1 MFELYAEKNKLRPCR
16 WEHVTSGSVDVYPV
30 RFTFSEHW
38 EGLTRTAVF
47 RAAEARVS
55 VLLGPE
61 GTCNVPWE
69 VLQKPGCVLEAGVY
83 GTDDAGEMVLP
94 TVWVNLGTI
103 LEGVTPGEVIP
114 PTPELWEQ
122 ALARKGDALG
132 YTEDGRLGLYSGEEL
147 LSSVPVSG
155 GGDGIPIGAVISF
168 LGLMAPA
175 GYLICDGAVKDI
187 REYPALADLFRR
199 QFGAVNHF
207 GGDGET
213 TFALPDMRN
222 LFLRGYHGEAEE
234 RLSGDVGAKQDATM
248 HPGIYGGTS
257 SQNVGSA
264 VAVIMKTPS
273 TYSEPLKCDSA
284 IKSTRWIISS
294 VKETGFWDGH
304 EGVFQYTSRPVNM
317 AVLYCIKAI

>member
-1 MFELYAEKNKLRPCR
+1 MFEFYAEKNKLLLCR
-16 WEHVTSGSVDVYPV
+16 RGRVTSGSANVYSVHFVFSVD
-30 RFTFSEHW
+30 W
-38 EGLTRTAVF
+38 ESLTRTAVF

-132 YTEDGRLGLYSGEEL
+132 YTEDGKLGLYSGEEL

-187 REYPALADLFRR
+187 REYPALADFFRR

-234 RLSGDVGAKQDATM
+234 RLSGDVGATQE
-248 HPGIYGGTS
+248 GTLHANFS
-257 SQNVGSA
+257 GSINLW
-264 VAVIMKTPS
+264 VPDQLLE
-273 TYSEPLKCDSA
+273 YSA
-284 IKSTRWIISS
+284 IAPDSIKNNHISS
-294 VKETGFWDGH
+294 RYASLTNGADGPKA
-304 EGVFQYTSRPVNM
+304 GAYTSRPVNM

>member
-187 REYPALADLFRR
+187 REYPALADLLDR
-199 QFGAVNHF
+199 
-207 GGDGET
+207 
-213 TFALPDMRN
+213 
-222 LFLRGYHGEAEE
+222 
-234 RLSGDVGAKQDATM
+234 
-248 HPGIYGGTS
+248 
-257 SQNVGSA
+257 
-264 VAVIMKTPS
+264 
-273 TYSEPLKCDSA
+273 
-284 IKSTRWIISS
+284 KS
-294 VKETGFWDGH
+294 V
-304 EGVFQYTSRPVNM
+304 V
-317 AVLYCIKAI
+317 